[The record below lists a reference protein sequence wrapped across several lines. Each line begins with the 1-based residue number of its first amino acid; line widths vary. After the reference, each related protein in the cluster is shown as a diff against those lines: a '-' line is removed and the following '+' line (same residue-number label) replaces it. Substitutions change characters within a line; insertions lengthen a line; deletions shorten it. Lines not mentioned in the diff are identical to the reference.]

1 MPPRTDVDRA
11 ASFLCDLIAL
21 PTVNPM
27 GRPYNGAMPI
37 ERPVIEYLERL
48 FAPFNLELQRDRISP
63 THESLLITIPGKLNG
78 PGTLLESHIDTVPAD
93 DWLDRA
99 FQPRREGGVVFGRG
113 ACDDKGS
120 LVAMALALLE
130 ILESGEQLPQ
140 TVWLLAA
147 GDEEHAQ
154 SGIKSFLSSHT
165 APIGRGI
172 FGEPTKCVPVIQH
185 KGTIRWDITVHGR
198 SAHTSQPEVGRNAIV
213 DTARVI
219 DYLAEHQAELRRQF
233 SSPLMSGPTIT
244 VTMIHG
250 GRTRN
255 AVPDEC
261 TIAVDFR
268 ILPGMD
274 RNRAVD
280 ALFSGLRSL
289 EIPLSHSE
297 FRCFAP
303 ALNTL
308 PDDSLVQAALL
319 LCREET
325 GHAVAPAGVPYCSD
339 ACWIPNGVPAIVLG
353 PGDIAHAH
361 AVDEFVELD
370 QVLTCAAIYRR
381 LALRDWSA

>member
-1 MPPRTDVDRA
+1 
-11 ASFLCDLIAL
+11 
-21 PTVNPM
+21 
-27 GRPYNGAMPI
+27 
-37 ERPVIEYLERL
+37 
-48 FAPFNLELQRDRISP
+48 
-63 THESLLITIPGKLNG
+63 
-78 PGTLLESHIDTVPAD
+78 
-93 DWLDRA
+93 
-99 FQPRREGGVVFGRG
+99 
-113 ACDDKGS
+113 
-120 LVAMALALLE
+120 
-130 ILESGEQLPQ
+130 
-140 TVWLLAA
+140 
-147 GDEEHAQ
+147 
-154 SGIKSFLSSHT
+154 
-165 APIGRGI
+165 
-172 FGEPTKCVPVIQH
+172 
-185 KGTIRWDITVHGR
+185 
-198 SAHTSQPEVGRNAIV
+198 V